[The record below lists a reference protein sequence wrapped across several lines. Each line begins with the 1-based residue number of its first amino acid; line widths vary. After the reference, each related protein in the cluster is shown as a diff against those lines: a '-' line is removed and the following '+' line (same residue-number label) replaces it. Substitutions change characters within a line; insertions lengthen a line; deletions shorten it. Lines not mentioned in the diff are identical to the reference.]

1 MCGVCGE
8 DEGVA
13 KALGMQSADGVAISR
28 TTASAYY
35 KHTIGF
41 APGVTTAGSSWD
53 KRAGLGRRSH
63 LGLKPRLN
71 LELKGV
77 ELLLVERRRQGYD
90 EW

>member
-1 MCGVCGE
+1 
-8 DEGVA
+8 
-13 KALGMQSADGVAISR
+13 MQSADGVAVSR
-28 TTASAYY
+28 TTA
-35 KHTIGF
+35 
-41 APGVTTAGSSWD
+41 PGSLQAHWLRARRDDAGSSWD

-77 ELLLVERRRQGYD
+77 ELLLVERRRQGDD